1 MLAMERKVA
10 EIEHLMG
17 PIMNGMQAKH
27 LHAVLSSCL
36 LGVHQGG
43 EDLILDYSVFFRQKG
58 SRAVLKDLWS
68 ITRAL

>member
-43 EDLILDYSVFFRQKG
+43 EDLILDNSVLRHVSFGKKARGLF
-58 SRAVLKDLWS
+58 
-68 ITRAL
+68 

>member
-10 EIEHLMG
+10 EIEHLMS

-36 LGVHQGG
+36 LDIHQGG
-43 EDLILDYSVFFRQKG
+43 EDLIMNNSVL
-58 SRAVLKDLWS
+58 V
-68 ITRAL
+68 T